1 MEYRTLGSTG
11 WSISAISFGA
21 WAIGGSWGAVDDS
34 ESLQALETGVQ
45 AVRELEAVKP
55 EGLTMAQFALR
66 WILMH
71 DAATCVIP
79 GAKRPDQA
87 AENARAADAPPLTDD
102 TMDAVRDIY
111 DTFIREQVHHR
122 W

>member
-1 MEYRTLGSTG
+1 
-11 WSISAISFGA
+11 
-21 WAIGGSWGAVDDS
+21 
-34 ESLQALETGVQ
+34 VQ

-71 DAATCVIP
+71 DAVSCAIP
-79 GAKRPDQA
+79 GAKRPGQA
-87 AENARAADAPPLTDD
+87 AENAQAADAPPLSDD

-111 DTFIREQVHHR
+111 DKFIREQVHHR